1 MTVTVNGAAAQNT
14 GGDAAGDTLQ
24 NIENLIGSAQADM
37 LTGDRRAN
45 TLDGGAGN
53 DMLNGG
59 AGNDMLN
66 GGAGN
71 DRLNGDDGNDRFVFA
86 DDGAGDDIIMGF
98 ISGEDRIVFDT
109 DEFSNQAD
117 VVAAMRFDGTD
128 TIIDRGNSSGTITVT
143 GVNLTIESGVF
154 EFVADPLS
162 V

>member
-1 MTVTVNGAAAQNT
+1 M
-14 GGDAAGDTLQ
+14 D
-24 NIENLIGSAQADM
+24 NIENLIGSAHGDM

-53 DMLNGG
+53 DTLNGG
-59 AGNDMLN
+59 GGNDTLS
-66 GGAGN
+66 GGAGD
-71 DRLNGDDGNDRFVFA
+71 DRLSGNAGDDRFVFA
-86 DDGAGDDIIMGF
+86 DGEAGADIIMDF
-98 ISGEDRIVFDT
+98 TSGEDRIVFDT

-117 VVAAMRFDGTD
+117 VRSAMSL
-128 TIIDRGNSSGTITVT
+128 IGNNTVIERADDSTITVT